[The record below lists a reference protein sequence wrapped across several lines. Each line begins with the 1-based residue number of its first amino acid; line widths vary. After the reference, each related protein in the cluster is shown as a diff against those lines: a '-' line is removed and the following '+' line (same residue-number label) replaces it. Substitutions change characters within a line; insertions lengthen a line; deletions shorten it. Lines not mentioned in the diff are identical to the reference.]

1 MYIYTPADQRSK
13 SSGERPSKRRKVAP
27 KKEEEESKAH
37 PFVPLLN
44 GEEDEQSVEARY
56 KTYQQLW
63 STQEAKI
70 QVSDLSLEAI
80 SGGTSLIF
88 GVGNSR

>member
-1 MYIYTPADQRSK
+1 MPLSRTRTNGPKGVYIYTPADQSK

-27 KKEEEESKAH
+27 KKEEEKEGLKAH

-70 QVSDLSLEAI
+70 QVSD
-80 SGGTSLIF
+80 
-88 GVGNSR
+88 V